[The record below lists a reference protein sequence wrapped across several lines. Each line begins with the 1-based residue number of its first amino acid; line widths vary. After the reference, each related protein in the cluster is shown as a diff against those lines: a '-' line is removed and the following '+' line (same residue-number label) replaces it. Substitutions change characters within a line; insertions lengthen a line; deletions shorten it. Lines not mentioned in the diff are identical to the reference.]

1 MFTILR
7 FLLLG
12 MALLLG
18 LQHFAMAQLLVGN
31 AGGGSGY
38 VNAYTLD
45 GTPIA
50 LPLAHVQVGY
60 LEGIAV
66 YGNHLYTADL
76 DSGTIGDY
84 NVSTGQPFNTSYITF
99 PSGPSYGIGAANGIL
114 YVTHNGT
121 LYAFDITGPPVALW
135 TVSGF
140 YDGLTITGG
149 HVFAINGSVSNG
161 GIAEI
166 NALTGAVESPHLV
179 TGLYDTFNITT
190 DGTYLYTSSYAGGTI
205 SKFTLS
211 GQIVNANLVT
221 GIPDGANGLAVT
233 GGNLY
238 VADIFD
244 VLEYNAATGAYIRT
258 ITGGI
263 DQALSVA
270 IVPEPRAIAF
280 VLVGLVL
287 AGGLKIFSNRSRSV
301 LNPSENFPKGSSFS
315 TWERG

>member
-7 FLLLG
+7 FLLPG
-12 MALLLG
+12 MAIVLG
-18 LQHFAMAQLLVGN
+18 LQNFAKAQLLVGN
-31 AGGGSGY
+31 TGGGGGW
-38 VNAYTLD
+38 VNSYTLD

-50 LPLAHVQVGY
+50 LPLAVVPFGY

-84 NVSTGQPFNTSYITF
+84 NVSTGQPFNTSYITW
-99 PSGPSYGIGAANGIL
+99 SGPSRGIGAANGIL

-121 LYAFDITGPPVALW
+121 LYAFDITGPPVVLW

-149 HVFAINGSVSNG
+149 HVFAINGSLNNG

-166 NALTGAVESPHLV
+166 NALTGVVESPHLV

-221 GIPDGANGLAVT
+221 GIPDGASGLAVT

-238 VADIFD
+238 VADLFD

-258 ITGGI
+258 IGAGE

-270 IVPEPRAIAF
+270 IVPEPRAIAL

-287 AGGLKIFSNRSRSV
+287 AGGLKIFSNRSD
-301 LNPSENFPKGSSFS
+301 LC
-315 TWERG
+315 

>member
-7 FLLLG
+7 SLLLG
-12 MALLLG
+12 MALFLSLRN
-18 LQHFAMAQLLVGN
+18 FATAQLLEGD
-31 AGGGSGY
+31 AGGGSAY
-38 VNAYTLD
+38 VNSYTLD

-50 LPLAHVQVGY
+50 SPLAHVQAGD

-66 YGNHLYTADL
+66 YGNNLYTADRY
-76 DSGTIGDY
+76 SGTVGDY
-84 NVSTGQPFNTSYITF
+84 NVSTGQPIDTSYITLPF
-99 PSGPSYGIGAANGIL
+99 AGSYGIGAANGIL
-114 YVTHNGT
+114 YVTNNST

-135 TVSGF
+135 TVSGLGTTA
-140 YDGLTITGG
+140 GLTITGG
-149 HVFAINGSVSNG
+149 HVFVINGDESNG

-179 TGLYDTFNITT
+179 TGLYDTFGITT

-258 ITGGI
+258 INAGME
-263 DQALSVA
+263 QANSVA
-270 IVPEPRAIAF
+270 IVPEPRAIAL

-287 AGGLKIFSNRSRSV
+287 AGGLKIFSNRSKAGCCSLR
-301 LNPSENFPKGSSFS
+301 
-315 TWERG
+315 